1 MRKELT
7 AKDVEYLQILENNT
21 ISLNTPVRIDNEPE
35 TTELGDYI
43 IDPSPTPEELVF
55 EKAKVDFL
63 LKLIKTRLD
72 AKEEAVLTYRYG
84 LIDGEPKTLE
94 EVGKKYNV
102 SRERIRQIE
111 EKAIRKLCYYLE
123 RKGIKR
129 SDI

>member
-7 AKDVEYLQILENNT
+7 AKDVEYLQILENNV
-21 ISLNTPVRIDNEPE
+21 ISLNTPIRIDNEPE

-43 IDPSPTPEELVF
+43 VDLSPTPEELAF
-55 EKAKVDFL
+55 EKERVDFL
-63 LKLIKTRLD
+63 LKVIKRRLD
-72 AKEEAVLTYRYG
+72 AREEAVITDRYG

-94 EVGKKYNV
+94 EVGRKYNV
-102 SRERIRQIE
+102 SRERIRQVE
-111 EKAIRKLCYYLE
+111 EKAIRKLCYYFE